1 MRRKQKRVKKRKNY
15 CRKQRDGFLNRYD
28 FAYADRDSVNQV
40 GKIAPG
46 LIKNDSSEINNIAQQ
61 QINQAITQGGKKI
74 ERIFQRF
81 FEVLSEKFTKPLLD
95 CSKKLENNNCKK

>member
-1 MRRKQKRVKKRKNY
+1 MRRRQKRVKKRKNY
-15 CRKQRDGFLNRYD
+15 CRKQRDEFLNRYD

-61 QINQAITQGGKKI
+61 QINQAIT
-74 ERIFQRF
+74 
-81 FEVLSEKFTKPLLD
+81 
-95 CSKKLENNNCKK
+95 